1 MALLCAKKTKID
13 LLSRYSFDPVAHEKR
28 VKTIMYVIPGA
39 VIVLIMA
46 ALVLVNLFKGM
57 SLDNDIADYE
67 NKIAGLEASANDVI
81 ELEKSNRKLTAD
93 LEILKNAEDASK
105 RQAEKYS
112 YLSSK
117 LLADVR
123 SACNGKADVEL
134 MDYSNDGISFTF
146 KLRTGNY
153 NDISGIVKNI
163 ENLEFFETVTYTGYS
178 KIGDE
183 DYSFNV
189 MCTFITTEEESEA
202 AE

>member
-1 MALLCAKKTKID
+1 MALLGAKKTKID

-28 VKTIMYVIPGA
+28 MKTIMYVIPGA
-39 VIVLIMA
+39 VIVVIMA

-117 LLADVR
+117 LLAD
-123 SACNGKADVEL
+123 GL
-134 MDYSNDGISFTF
+134 F
-146 KLRTGNY
+146 K
-153 NDISGIVKNI
+153 
-163 ENLEFFETVTYTGYS
+163 
-178 KIGDE
+178 
-183 DYSFNV
+183 
-189 MCTFITTEEESEA
+189 
-202 AE
+202 